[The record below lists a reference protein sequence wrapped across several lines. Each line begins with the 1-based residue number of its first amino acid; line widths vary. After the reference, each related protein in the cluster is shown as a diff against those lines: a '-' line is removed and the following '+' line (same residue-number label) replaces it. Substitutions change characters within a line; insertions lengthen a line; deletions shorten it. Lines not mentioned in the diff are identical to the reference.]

1 MDSSLKRNLMTLYS
15 YLNNKNDGSYIFISK
30 TKSIVNHQV
39 IAKNENASWEIIH
52 NIESDNVLSEAE
64 TQEQLNKINSGDY
77 YDNAVYREQ
86 IKGLEKDNRHYFF
99 VILVDRLSKLVK
111 DNGSLSDKLN
121 SLTVD
126 YERIS
131 MMYED
136 SIVENERLKLSL
148 PSNNKI
154 QSRNK
159 RKNVDFNI
167 SNKNKRSK
175 KKYAS
180 QDEMANRIIDFF
192 NDNKVVDIVDI
203 EDFQNFE
210 VTYNREEANRKILL
224 RGLLDKMSGKASISL
239 YRSVIQLALL
249 HDKYNNNYDDNDDN
263 DNDDEFSKGE
273 KRLLKELKSVITSIL
288 RASSVLKIRKDFV
301 LLLVNARKMVGKI
314 AKFHLLFGDL

>member
-86 IKGLEKDNRHYFF
+86 IKGLEKDNR
-99 VILVDRLSKLVK
+99 LK

>member
-1 MDSSLKRNLMTLYS
+1 MDSSLKCNLMTLYS

-77 YDNAVYREQ
+77 YDIVTELKLSKEDNAVYREQ
-86 IKGLEKDNRHYFF
+86 IKGLEKDNR
-99 VILVDRLSKLVK
+99 
-111 DNGSLSDKLN
+111 
-121 SLTVD
+121 
-126 YERIS
+126 RIS

-136 SIVENERLKLSL
+136 SIVENERLKLGL
-148 PSNNKI
+148 PSNDKI

-167 SNKNKRSK
+167 N
-175 KKYAS
+175 
-180 QDEMANRIIDFF
+180 FF
-192 NDNKVVDIVDI
+192 NDNKVVDIVEI

-249 HDKYNNNYDDNDDN
+249 HDKYNNNYDNDDNDDDDDDNDNDDN

>member
-1 MDSSLKRNLMTLYS
+1 MDSSLKCNLMTLYS

-77 YDNAVYREQ
+77 YDIVTELKLSKEDNAVYREQ
-86 IKGLEKDNRHYFF
+86 IKGLEKDNR
-99 VILVDRLSKLVK
+99 LK

-148 PSNNKI
+148 PSNDKI

-167 SNKNKRSK
+167 N
-175 KKYAS
+175 
-180 QDEMANRIIDFF
+180 FF
-192 NDNKVVDIVDI
+192 NDNKVVDIVEI

-249 HDKYNNNYDDNDDN
+249 HDKFNNNYDNDDNDDDDDDNDNDDN

-314 AKFHLLFGDL
+314 AKFHLLFGGL

>member
-1 MDSSLKRNLMTLYS
+1 MDSSLKRNLTTLYS

-77 YDNAVYREQ
+77 YDIVTELKLSKEDNAVYREQ
-86 IKGLEKDNRHYFF
+86 IKGLEKDNR
-99 VILVDRLSKLVK
+99 LK

-148 PSNNKI
+148 PSNDKI

-180 QDEMANRIIDFF
+180 QDEMADRIIDFF
-192 NDNKVVDIVDI
+192 NDNKVVDVVDI

-210 VTYNREEANRKILL
+210 VTYDREEANRKILL
-224 RGLLDKMSGKASISL
+224 RGLLDKMSGKASL
-239 YRSVIQLALL
+239 FDLLQLTVLFNFFTGFFNLL
-249 HDKYNNNYDDNDDN
+249 
-263 DNDDEFSKGE
+263 
-273 KRLLKELKSVITSIL
+273 
-288 RASSVLKIRKDFV
+288 
-301 LLLVNARKMVGKI
+301 
-314 AKFHLLFGDL
+314 

>member
-1 MDSSLKRNLMTLYS
+1 MIKFNHAIKEKMLILTL
-15 YLNNKNDGSYIFISK
+15 
-30 TKSIVNHQV
+30 V
-39 IAKNENASWEIIH
+39 I
-52 NIESDNVLSEAE
+52 
-64 TQEQLNKINSGDY
+64 KI
-77 YDNAVYREQ
+77 
-86 IKGLEKDNRHYFF
+86 KD
-99 VILVDRLSKLVK
+99 L
-111 DNGSLSDKLN
+111 
-121 SLTVD
+121 
-126 YERIS
+126 
-131 MMYED
+131 
-136 SIVENERLKLSL
+136 
-148 PSNNKI
+148 
-154 QSRNK
+154 
-159 RKNVDFNI
+159 
-167 SNKNKRSK
+167 K

-192 NDNKVVDIVDI
+192 NDNKVVDIVEI

-249 HDKYNNNYDDNDDN
+249 HDKFNNNYDNDDNDDDDDDNDNDDN

-314 AKFHLLFGDL
+314 AKFHLLFGGL

>member
-1 MDSSLKRNLMTLYS
+1 MDSSLKCNLMTLYS

-77 YDNAVYREQ
+77 YDIVTELKLSKEDNAVYREQ
-86 IKGLEKDNRHYFF
+86 IKGLEKDNRP
-99 VILVDRLSKLVK
+99 
-111 DNGSLSDKLN
+111 LSDKLN

-136 SIVENERLKLSL
+136 SIVENE
-148 PSNNKI
+148 N
-154 QSRNK
+154 
-159 RKNVDFNI
+159 
-167 SNKNKRSK
+167 
-175 KKYAS
+175 
-180 QDEMANRIIDFF
+180 EMANRIIDFF
-192 NDNKVVDIVDI
+192 NDNKVVDIVEI

-224 RGLLDKMSGKASISL
+224 REKEIRRGIDC
-239 YRSVIQLALL
+239 ALL
-249 HDKYNNNYDDNDDN
+249 KFEENTQNSSN
-263 DNDDEFSKGE
+263 SSP
-273 KRLLKELKSVITSIL
+273 KR
-288 RASSVLKIRKDFV
+288 
-301 LLLVNARKMVGKI
+301 
-314 AKFHLLFGDL
+314 